1 MRIARRAVQLRVAES
16 AGGASDPKIARSLQW
31 IISLALLSFLA
42 AMPAGTRVVVLVE
55 RGPSI
60 YLQARRG
67 FEQGFAGSGQVDLKF
82 VDGDV
87 RELHAIVEELR
98 KDPPQLVVA
107 FGTQAAIAAKS
118 RLHDVPIVY
127 CLALNPVKNDLVGAN
142 VGGVRLEVD
151 FAQQFSDL
159 EKLVPHL
166 RRLGVIYS
174 EPVSGRLVRQ
184 ARTELKP
191 GVELIARD
199 ARDARHA
206 AQFIEEIMGQVDA
219 FWLPWDAVIAN
230 VPNFR
235 LLVDLSL
242 KNKVALIAPAPPFVE
257 AGALMSVSADYEKA
271 GQRASEMARIVL
283 AGGRAGDF
291 PAEPP
296 PARLITINASVARTL
311 GISIPPTLHAEILS
325 PGVAPV
331 QAPGGSTR

>member
-1 MRIARRAVQLRVAES
+1 MRIANRAIQLRVAKL
-16 AGGASDPKIARSLQW
+16 AGGASVARFARSLRW
-31 IISLALLSFLA
+31 VIVLALLSFLA
-42 AMPAGTRVVVLVE
+42 ATPAGTHVVVLVE
-55 RGPSI
+55 RGASI

-67 FEQGFAGSGQVDLKF
+67 FEQSLAGGEPVDLKF
-82 VDGDV
+82 VDVDV
-87 RELHAIVEELR
+87 RELHAAVEELR

-107 FGTQAAIAAKS
+107 FGTQAAVAAKS
-118 RLHDVPIVY
+118 RLPRVSVLY

-159 EKLVPHL
+159 ERLVPHI

-184 ARTELKP
+184 ARAELKP

-199 ARDARHA
+199 ARDSRQA

-219 FWLPWDAVIAN
+219 FWLLWDAVIAN

-242 KNKVALIAPAPPFVE
+242 KNKVALMAPAPPFVE

-271 GQRASEMARIVL
+271 GQRAGEMTRLVL

-296 PARLITINASVARTL
+296 PGRLVTINAAVARQL
-311 GISIPPTLHAEILS
+311 KISIPPTLHAEILS
-325 PGVAPV
+325 PSVAFV
-331 QAPGGSTR
+331 EAPGSSTR